1 MDGSH
6 STCNYSK
13 QNIKAFKKEK
23 WAPETYY
30 LYFSSMNCIWTF
42 VLLCTWG
49 IWQRMPFNSVGCQ
62 SVRLPPSGAVFLVS
76 LSVVVLQVSSGWPLF
91 HWPSGVHRKATL
103 GRADGDIQSTHYQ
116 SSSIFFIGHK
126 IQRILYNHLSW
137 NPGEFVTSVHLM
149 QA

>member
-1 MDGSH
+1 MIDGSH

-62 SVRLPPSGAVFLVS
+62 SVRLPPFGAVLCSSFPFLWLSTKFPQIS
-76 LSVVVLQVSSGWPLF
+76 LSF
-91 HWPSGVHRKATL
+91 I
-103 GRADGDIQSTHYQ
+103 GRLEKGHSLHITSTHYQ
-116 SSSIFFIGHK
+116 SSSIFFLGHK
-126 IQRILYNHLSW
+126 IQRILYNHLFW
-137 NPGEFVTSVHLM
+137 NPGEFVISVHLM
-149 QA
+149 QT